1 MKKILATLLLL
12 SSLLV
17 PALGQGIEEELRFK
31 PGASS
36 TQIKRG
42 IARGETAR
50 FLLGA
55 RGGQSMTVV
64 VQSVEKNAVFEV
76 WGDGGKVGESQ
87 EINGKQKWSG
97 VLPGSAP
104 GTFVIE
110 VGTTRGGAEFNL
122 YVEIR

>member
-1 MKKILATLLLL
+1 MLVATFLLTSAYAQL
-12 SSLLV
+12 
-17 PALGQGIEEELRFK
+17 EEELRFK

-42 IARGETAR
+42 IARGETMK

-55 RGGQSMTVV
+55 NGGQTMTVV
-64 VQSVEKNAVFEV
+64 VQSVESNAVFEI

-87 EINGKQKWSG
+87 EINGKQKWTG
-97 VLPGSAP
+97 VLPGYGKG
-104 GTFVIE
+104 GTYSIDVSS
-110 VGTTRGGAEFNL
+110 TRGGSEFNL